1 MLIFKVFTPMNSLSC
16 FDFTYYRMAF
26 YSTATPKYLSK
37 AGVCI
42 LTLVVSLK
50 HWNLYCFFFF
60 HPGTTSQEPFGLYI
74 QAFCTGLDQVLDSY
88 RKSLIDL
95 ETQVIYNLT
104 YTVAISF
111 NTETNKYL
119 L

>member
-1 MLIFKVFTPMNSLSC
+1 MNSLSC

-50 HWNLYCFFFF
+50 HWNLYCYFFF
-60 HPGTTSQEPFGLYI
+60 TQEQPHRNHLVCTYKPF
-74 QAFCTGLDQVLDSY
+74 VL
-88 RKSLIDL
+88 
-95 ETQVIYNLT
+95 V
-104 YTVAISF
+104 
-111 NTETNKYL
+111 
-119 L
+119 